1 MLRGVGRRYGLRGPW
16 VLRGLDLDLPART
29 LVRIE
34 GANGVGKSTL
44 LRLLAGVDVPAEG
57 RVTGRP
63 RTAYVPERFPAALPF
78 TAAGYLVH
86 MGRAHG
92 LPSAEAAARAE
103 EWLTRF
109 GAYGHAR
116 TPLSELSKG
125 TCQKVAVAQALL
137 AEPDLLVLDEAWT
150 GLDTAARDA
159 LDLAVAE
166 RVADGAT
173 VVFVDHDPKR
183 LAGQA
188 GLAYR
193 LEGRTLVPA
202 APSPGDAGPRVRIEA
217 TGRPAAALP
226 PTLPGAPT
234 VERDAGNPA
243 AIRLTTT
250 AADSD
255 PILRALLTATPP
267 WHITTLTQLPA
278 GTPAPAPTVA
288 PATAPA
294 PDRTPVPEGA
304 SAAVPA
310 AASAA
315 ASAAAQEALPG
326 AVPAPV
332 SEAVPATAPEA
343 APAAEPGA
351 ASAPV
356 PQTLPAPVPE
366 TPPAPAPAAAP
377 TPRRPGPPRPVRSPV
392 RGTVAVM
399 RCQAAL
405 LGRSQRWLAPLLLYA
420 AVLGIGLQAGQPL
433 LDSLGY
439 AAAVLVPVAAWFVR
453 LCVTQEPPA
462 ARAVTASAVGPSRAH
477 RASLLTGLACAL
489 ALGCVGT
496 VIVALMSEPASTDHT
511 VAVPLL
517 PAVLA
522 GLLAAGCCALL
533 GAAVGA
539 LCARPV
545 LHRHGWSLAATMLG
559 ALLALVTAG
568 SPARAAVSGL
578 VSGSLTGTVRMPL
591 LPLAGAALVA
601 VAVAALTSRVAA
613 LRE

>member
-16 VLRGLDLDLPART
+16 VLRGLDLDLPARA

-86 MGRAHG
+86 MGRVHG

-103 EWLTRF
+103 DWLTRF
-109 GAYGHAR
+109 GAAGHAR
-116 TPLSELSKG
+116 TPLAELSKG

-137 AEPDLLVLDEAWT
+137 AQPDLLVLDEAWT

-188 GLAYR
+188 GLTYR

-202 APSPGDAGPRVRIEA
+202 LPPGDTGPQVRIEA
-217 TGRPAAALP
+217 TGEPSAALP
-226 PTLPGAPT
+226 PALPGAPT

-267 WHITTLTQLPA
+267 WHITALRQLPSRA
-278 GTPAPAPTVA
+278 QAPAPIPAVAEAQAPAPAQ
-288 PATAPA
+288 
-294 PDRTPVPEGA
+294 E
-304 SAAVPA
+304 AVPVA
-310 AASAA
+310 APTAA
-315 ASAAAQEALPG
+315 PG
-326 AVPAPV
+326 AVPG
-332 SEAVPATAPEA
+332 A
-343 APAAEPGA
+343 APAVDRMPR
-351 ASAPV
+351 
-356 PQTLPAPVPE
+356 
-366 TPPAPAPAAAP
+366 
-377 TPRRPGPPRPVRSPV
+377 PRRPDPPRPPRSPV
-392 RGTVAVM
+392 RGAVAVM

-477 RASLLTGLACAL
+477 RATLLTGLGCAL
-489 ALGCVGT
+489 ALGGVGT
-496 VIVALMSEPASTDHT
+496 VIVVLMSEPASNDHS

-545 LHRHGWSLAATMLG
+545 LHRHGWSLIATMLG
-559 ALLALVTAG
+559 ALLALVTEG
-568 SPARAAVSGL
+568 SPARAAVSSL

-591 LPLAGAALVA
+591 LPLAGAVVVA
-601 VAVAALTSRVAA
+601 VAVAALTSRIAA